1 MCALEDQLNNRKTQD
16 DSVFLKIDQSLVDVR
31 EEDQEIFNKNVE
43 SFLPDEIFDAHAHW
57 YHPSHLQNDIRS
69 NNHKKVGYQT
79 MKMGLDLWMGDRE
92 HDGLY
97 FPFPVKWL
105 DCELANNFLET

>member
-1 MCALEDQLNNRKTQD
+1 MKKIFLSILMLSLMYNCDNNSVPSAEDIST
-16 DSVFLKIDQSLVDVR
+16 
-31 EEDQEIFNKNVE
+31 FNKNVE

-105 DCELANNFLET
+105 NCDFANNFLAN